1 MRVTF
6 SKSHKDRDERGATL
20 VVVAAM
26 IVCLLAAAGIGI
38 DTSTMAYQR
47 SRVQHGADAGALAVA
62 QSCKAGACNASLA
75 TSYLNSNANGGGS
88 DNAPSVSIGSTS
100 VTVTNTKNASTIFFG
115 LLGIGS
121 KAVRATSTASWN
133 TSPTS
138 GNVLPFL
145 VSLCEYTK
153 AAVNVPTFIDTNS
166 NDEIQKY
173 KAKDEQKILQTD
185 NNLTSGCGTIPT
197 GVSITGLSSSTNMV
211 IGGMWKTTNGGCN
224 GSVNNGKSQLEIG
237 NSQADFELCGLNSQQ
252 TDKYAATS
260 GADKFVVGQVTLFA
274 IYAPTR
280 NFSFG
285 GAQTKANGTAP
296 TSEFAANAPA
306 FDFRIVGF
314 APFKITGTRLG
325 TSSNGC
331 LGSCVAGK
339 VGIWGSF
346 VNDIHPDADYEV
358 GGPNIGSVVKLID

>member
-6 SKSHKDRDERGATL
+6 GTRRKDRDERGATL
-20 VVVAAM
+20 LVVASFT
-26 IVCLLAAAGIGI
+26 VCLLAAAGIGI

-47 SRVQHGADAGALAVA
+47 ARVQHGADAGALAVA
-62 QSCKAGACNASLA
+62 QSCKAGSCNAGLA
-75 TSYLNSNANGGGS
+75 ASYLSSNASGGGG
-88 DNAPSVSIGSTS
+88 NNTPSVSIGSTS
-100 VTVTNTKNASTIFFG
+100 VTVTNTKHVNTIFFG

-121 KAVRATSTASWN
+121 KNEVATSTASWN

-138 GNVLPFL
+138 GNVMPFL

-153 AAVNVPTFIDTNS
+153 AAVNVATFIDTNS
-166 NDEIQKY
+166 NDEIKQYKKNDQQKVL
-173 KAKDEQKILQTD
+173 DDD

-197 GVSITGLSSSTNMV
+197 GVNVTGLSSSTKMV
-211 IGGMWKTTNGGCN
+211 VGGMWKATNGGCN
-224 GSVNNGKSQLEIG
+224 SSVSNGKSQLEIG
-237 NSQADFELCGLNSQQ
+237 DSQADFQLCGLGSQQ

-280 NFSFG
+280 NFNYG
-285 GAQTKANGTAP
+285 GAQTQGNGTLS
-296 TSEFAANAPA
+296 TSKFSDNAPA

-325 TSSNGC
+325 KTSDGC

-346 VNDIHPDADYEV
+346 VNDISPDGDYEV
-358 GGPNIGSVVKLID
+358 GGPNIGSVVKLTN